1 MGNDIIKV
9 VYGIRDDAEA
19 PLLDSSQSLMFRCK
33 IHAMSF
39 QYDNNYV
46 GDYIL
51 YWDSECERCVW
62 RYTYFYNLFML
73 PGSLFTPILFVF
85 VII

>member
-33 IHAMSF
+33 IHARSF

-46 GDYIL
+46 VITYYIGLLNVRGVYDITLIFAIFLCCKVL
-51 YWDSECERCVW
+51 YLRL
-62 RYTYFYNLFML
+62 FYSF
-73 PGSLFTPILFVF
+73 S
-85 VII
+85 